1 MLGTGTDLR
10 PAATAQQSPPTRATR
25 PAVIQAFDCFHP
37 TDVKTYDFSR
47 HCPVSN
53 PTHADPRRAEVYILQ
68 QDFTHRAPGF
78 RCSMTRGTRRFVCGT
93 FSYEK
98 ALRGPVGQL
107 PVTLS
112 GTECHQLVSTREYTD
127 EKKKSHPVKV
137 PGLNE
142 IAVDE
147 IGWESSIDG
156 DQRCQGQRVD
166 LDGHAVDRVVEYS
179 TVVIIIKVEE
189 FVITDGKVSAEYS
202 RETLSCPSSQGR
214 CTGAAHAYTW
224 NLLNMPP
231 CPWKIARTSHGI
243 LTSNTYES
251 REDGLLFELSQ
262 PASDIRCP
270 GLHLRQT
277 GFPDLALVEDR
288 PSLPRLAGGEVRL
301 ALLIQVFQEYF
312 LDRLDNLAALDERT
326 FARFGCQER
335 IRNEEPGAL
344 RVLGNGRFARRMGD
358 THVEFSCP
366 ALEVE
371 LREDTHC
378 YAAEIPVQHDYYPFV
393 TVATRVL
400 TSVGTP
406 GPCLDDYPLRVKG
419 THGWWR
425 LLPHVEADI
434 PPRVRVAEDEPL
446 HHHFDRQGGLYSV
459 GELRQWQHLQEVPHY
474 QNLLTADLAQGICTG
489 FDDCAL
495 TPVPG
500 APSYTL
506 SNLEADALHA
516 ITPEWVE
523 NLKAVFYWGGL
534 ILAWLAPVGLFLVAR
549 GRAHRHPESSPGM
562 FPLNIHT
569 SSVNTP
575 TMTPTVVTTDLRS
588 TSNTGPTQQL
598 LEDCHASVYPG
609 PEGVPHRDG
618 GCKDIG
624 AAGSV
629 RAVKVVPPGA
639 SKRAQS
645 IPNSSL
651 A

>member
-1 MLGTGTDLR
+1 V
-10 PAATAQQSPPTRATR
+10 S
-25 PAVIQAFDCFHP
+25 HP
-37 TDVKTYDFSR
+37 TT
-47 HCPVSN
+47 
-53 PTHADPRRAEVYILQ
+53 ADPRRAEVYILQ
-68 QDFTHRAPGF
+68 QDFTHRTAGF
-78 RCSMTRGTRRFVCGT
+78 RCSMTRGIRRFVCGT

-156 DQRCQGQRVD
+156 DQRCQGERVD
-166 LDGHAVDRVVEYS
+166 IGGHAVDRVVEYS
-179 TVVIIIKVEE
+179 TVVIIIKAEE

-243 LTSNTYES
+243 LTANAYES

-262 PASDIRCP
+262 PARDIRCP
-270 GLHLRQT
+270 GLLLRQT

-344 RVLGNGRFARRMGD
+344 RALGNGRFARRMGD

-366 ALEVE
+366 AIEVE

-393 TVATRVL
+393 TVATRAL

-406 GPCLDDYPLRVKG
+406 SPCLNDYPLRVKG
-419 THGWWR
+419 TRGWWR
-425 LLPHVEADI
+425 LLPHVEADL

-459 GELRQWQHLQEVPHY
+459 GELRQWQHLQEVPQY

-506 SNLEADALHA
+506 SNLEADALQA
-516 ITPEWVE
+516 VTPDWVE

-549 GRAHRHPESSPGM
+549 NPARRHPESNPGV

-588 TSNTGPTQQL
+588 TSNTGPSQQL
-598 LEDCHASVYPG
+598 LDGCHASVYPG
-609 PEGVPHRDG
+609 SEGVPHRDG
-618 GCKDIG
+618 GCKDVG
-624 AAGSV
+624 AAVAV
-629 RAVKVVPPGA
+629 RAVKVVPPGV